1 MFDEDTLQ
9 SIFSSEEVRQV
20 PLVYQSIMVHAIEA
34 VLDGKEGKD
43 IQQEVYSD
51 IASESADRG

>member
-34 VLDGKEGKD
+34 VLEGKETKD
-43 IQQEVYSD
+43 VQPEVYSD
-51 IASESADRG
+51 IASETADRG

>member
-20 PLVYQSIMVHAIEA
+20 PLVYQSIMVHAIEG
-34 VLDGKEGKD
+34 VLEDKEKKPV
-43 IQQEVYSD
+43 QPEAYSD
-51 IASESADRG
+51 IAREAADRG

>member
-43 IQQEVYSD
+43 IQHSD
-51 IASESADRG
+51 IARESADRG